1 MLEVYNT
8 NKVRKVK
15 CSICGKVF
23 TTTHPSKKTCSV
35 ECSCARSR
43 VADYELKM
51 SNRRYY
57 KNSHKGK
64 KK

>member
-1 MLEVYNT
+1 MNGYTMNI
-8 NKVRKVK
+8 RKVK
-15 CSICGKVF
+15 CAVCGKTF
-23 TTTHPSKKTCSV
+23 KTTHPSKKTCSV

-43 VADYELKM
+43 VANYELKKN
-51 SNRRYY
+51 NRIYY